1 METEIVMR
9 YNFEKVKGKDLWSSQ
24 PNFEQDLGK
33 PHFIAA
39 ANRAEKFFKRNNNWE
54 LTKTN
59 SKFRTKASCLNLL
72 YITAARYLFVTH
84 VLYDLYNKITN
95 GMFQLSPC
103 SRTENKQ
110 IIIPG
115 SGVCY
120 PEPYGTASCTSDYDV
135 GLIGIAAG
143 SLTEAFN
150 NYFQDIGGFGK
161 PSELVFDTNVYAFT
175 LEFSMP
181 FLFVGL
187 PDDLY
192 DILAYNE
199 TMAKFKMQEL
209 ASAYYKV
216 FKYKEDFF
224 NKMVQGAQ
232 TALKPDVAKNS
243 KIHLDSWLK
252 VFSDL
257 NKKVP
262 MSGDGDL
269 ITLRTAHNNK
279 YQYFVKTMSDKG
291 KYQPD
296 FLGNCRAFE
305 QITIWCAV

>member
-9 YNFEKVKGKDLWSSQ
+9 YNFKKVEKKDLWSSQ
-24 PNFEQDLGK
+24 PNFKEDLGK

-84 VLYDLYNKITN
+84 VLYDLYNKITY
-95 GMFQLSPC
+95 GKFQLSPC
-103 SRTENKQ
+103 SRTEKKQ

-181 FLFVGL
+181 SLFVGL
-187 PDDLY
+187 PDDLS
-192 DILAYNE
+192 DILAHNE

-232 TALKPDVAKNS
+232 TAMKPDVAQNS
-243 KIHLDSWLK
+243 KLHLDSWLK

-262 MSGDGDL
+262 MRGDGDL
-269 ITLRTAHNNK
+269 ITLRTAHNMK

-291 KYQPD
+291 KYLPD
-296 FLGNCRAFE
+296 FLGYCRAFQ

>member
-1 METEIVMR
+1 MVAIFSMLVIFWIQGRAVCDELYPISVVEDIVQNQPEWSSDDYIQPLEGQSFDQGILAQNSLQTDDPDLEDLKWMEKEIVMR
-9 YNFEKVKGKDLWSSQ
+9 YKFEKVDQKDLWRKQ

-39 ANRAEKFFKRNNNWE
+39 ANRAEKFFKRNNNWTH
-54 LTKTN
+54 TKEN

-95 GMFQLSPC
+95 GKFQLSPC
-103 SRTENKQ
+103 SGPKTQ

-115 SGVCY
+115 SRVCY
-120 PEPYGTASCTSDYDV
+120 PEPYGTMSCTSDYDV

-187 PDDLY
+187 PDDLAG
-192 DILAYNE
+192 ILAYNE
-199 TMAKFKMQEL
+199 TMTKFKMQEL

-224 NKMVQGAQ
+224 NKLVQGAQ
-232 TALKPDVAKNS
+232 TALK
-243 KIHLDSWLK
+243 
-252 VFSDL
+252 
-257 NKKVP
+257 
-262 MSGDGDL
+262 
-269 ITLRTAHNNK
+269 R
-279 YQYFVKTMSDKG
+279 
-291 KYQPD
+291 
-296 FLGNCRAFE
+296 
-305 QITIWCAV
+305 